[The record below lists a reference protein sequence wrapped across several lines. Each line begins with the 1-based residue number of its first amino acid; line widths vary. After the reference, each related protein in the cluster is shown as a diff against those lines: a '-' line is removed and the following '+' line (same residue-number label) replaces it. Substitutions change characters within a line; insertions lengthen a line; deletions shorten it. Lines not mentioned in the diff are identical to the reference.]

1 MENKYFGRAIGQEED
16 ATAIATGENAVKGYE
31 ELMKMAENARDIT
44 TNFDRITA
52 SPEALAEWLDEHCDY
67 CKEIQDVQCDK
78 CPHAGRYCV
87 HYNIWLEW
95 LNEESIE

>member
-1 MENKYFGRAIGQEED
+1 MSVCLTCKHRKECNRHWKDDIHAIGF
-16 ATAIATGENAVKGYE
+16 TCYE
-31 ELMKMAENARDIT
+31 EYR
-44 TNFDRITA
+44 TNFERITE

-78 CPHAGRYCV
+78 CPHSGRYCV
-87 HYNIWLEW
+87 HDNIWLEW

>member
-1 MENKYFGRAIGQEED
+1 MICPKCKGSRMVFKKIENTVMLGHCPMCGGL
-16 ATAIATGENAVKGYE
+16 GEIKG
-31 ELMKMAENARDIT
+31 
-44 TNFDRITA
+44 TNFQRITE
-52 SPEALAEWLDEHCDY
+52 SPEKLAEWLDEHCDY

-87 HYNIWLEW
+87 HDNIWLEW